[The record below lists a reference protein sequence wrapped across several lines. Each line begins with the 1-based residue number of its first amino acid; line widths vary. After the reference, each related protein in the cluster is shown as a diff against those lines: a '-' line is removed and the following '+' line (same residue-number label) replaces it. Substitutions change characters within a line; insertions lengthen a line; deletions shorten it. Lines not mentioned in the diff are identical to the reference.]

1 MTISE
6 AVVKRLYEL
15 CAQRNITIN
24 KVSIISGVTQSTVS
38 DIVNGKT
45 TTRAWRRS
53 KSCATG
59 WRSASASFSI
69 LTSSTI
75 WSRKSNSS
83 CVKWQEVI
91 A

>member
-1 MTISE
+1 MTISQ

-38 DIVNGKT
+38 DIVNGRT
-45 TTRAWRRS
+45 NN
-53 KSCATG
+53 CATG
-59 WRSASASFSI
+59 WRSVSASFSI
-69 LTSSTI
+69 RTSSTI
-75 WSRKSNSS
+75 WSRRSSNT
-83 CVKWQEVI
+83 CGKGGEVV

>member
-38 DIVNGKT
+38 DIVNGRT
-45 TTRAWRRS
+45 NNAGV
-53 KSCATG
+53 ATIQKLCDG
-59 WRSASASFSI
+59 LDISISEFFHSALFEH
-69 LTSSTI
+69 LD
-75 WSRKSNSS
+75 
-83 CVKWQEVI
+83 QELQ
-91 A
+91 

>member
-38 DIVNGKT
+38 DIVNGRT
-45 TTRAWRRS
+45 NNAGV
-53 KSCATG
+53 ATIQKLCD
-59 WRSASASFSI
+59 ALDDADDEDF
-69 LTSSTI
+69 LD
-75 WSRKSNSS
+75 
-83 CVKWQEVI
+83 
-91 A
+91 